1 MLQVLR
7 SRAHTEEI
15 PREVL
20 LEIRR
25 KAATLDARRGRA
37 QTWALTI
44 AHRRAID
51 RVRSEQSAVDR
62 EERADR
68 LDAGTATVSVK

>member
-1 MLQVLR
+1 M
-7 SRAHTEEI
+7 
-15 PREVL
+15 
-20 LEIRR
+20 
-25 KAATLDARRGRA
+25 DARRGRA

-51 RVRSEQSAVDR
+51 R